1 MKKII
6 PKDSVL
12 VPDSAVRAFKGM
24 IFDVYQ
30 WPQKLF
36 DGSEY
41 TFEMLKRTDTV
52 SVICIVD
59 GKILVI
65 DDEQPHLGTR
75 RSFPGGRVDAG
86 DDSIEAAARREIR
99 EETGYSFKNWRLI
112 KVSQPY
118 RKVEWFVHV
127 LLAWDV
133 ADSREPQ
140 LDAGEKITVQP
151 LSFEAVRRQVIADD
165 TSSAQSY
172 LGESRDIFQRLQS
185 LEELLALP
193 EFQGESV
200 DR

>member
-6 PKDSVL
+6 PENSVL
-12 VPDSAVRAFKGM
+12 VPDGAVRAFQGK

-52 SVICIVD
+52 SVICVVD
-59 GKILVI
+59 NKILVL
-65 DDEQPHLGTR
+65 DDEQPHLGKR
-75 RSFPGGRVDAG
+75 QNFPGGRVDPD
-86 DDSIEAAARREIR
+86 DDSILAAAQREIQ

-118 RKVEWFVHV
+118 RKIEWFVHAFVAWGVSAQQEPV
-127 LLAWDV
+127 LD
-133 ADSREPQ
+133 P
-140 LDAGEKITVQP
+140 GEKISLERLDFDELQALV
-151 LSFEAVRRQVIADD
+151 ADK
-165 TSSAQSY
+165 ARKGESY
-172 LGESRDIFQRLQS
+172 LGANLDIFDKAGS
-185 LEELLALP
+185 LDGLIALP
-193 EFQGESV
+193 EFQGRQV